1 MRVFH
6 VLVQK
11 TFFLLISSFIAMFT
25 TFVTGQETKAYDEQY
40 RKNTYELLKK
50 NKTEDIEVQYWGE
63 LKLPYLNVWE
73 TLYFHL
79 VKGEFDHFFEKIEEY
94 TIHLSTEHKN
104 YLSYNNTH
112 HHSFEGRQ
120 HLFEVHTKDELWD
133 EVKSNISK
141 HPSELLTQISIINL
155 TLNQQDFIELFLYY
169 MVWYFYRGEEQID
182 QTLSQLAHSFLQKF
196 PNDKRGIDF
205 IERFIIVRE
214 KKGNIRMIADLGTD
228 YTLLSNALKEHVA
241 PNTGFTFSS
250 KLMFG
255 YKNVFTGLGVSALD
269 AKVKK
274 DFHYEIPWM
283 KDSTSNI
290 TNIDAIMGYSYRLH
304 KNISVHPFMGYRFS
318 SMRHRFTNV
327 EDENLNQT
335 VTLRSN
341 TPIIGCYFDLEFAHN
356 HWEKLS
362 EPINRESYSA
372 NHYGLRLGVQYVL
385 SNYGRHTPNL
395 QGNMLLFSIKLMT
408 EFKLN
413 SNRRKLD

>member
-6 VLVQK
+6 LLVQK

-40 RKNTYELLKK
+40 RQNTYELLKT

-79 VKGEFDHFFEKIEEY
+79 VKGEFELFFAKIEEY
-94 TIHLSTEHKN
+94 SKHINRSNKKDKLFYYNPQSIDDRE
-104 YLSYNNTH
+104 YLFDNQTRDN
-112 HHSFEGRQ
+112 
-120 HLFEVHTKDELWD
+120 LWD
-133 EVKSNISK
+133 EVKRRISK
-141 HPSELLTQISIINL
+141 RPNELFAKMLVADLSL
-155 TLNQQDFIELFLYY
+155 HEQDFIELFLYY

-196 PNDKRGIDF
+196 PDDKRGIDF

-318 SMRHRFTNV
+318 SMRHRFTNI

-335 VTLRSN
+335 VTLTSN